1 MSFRI
6 EKTKDSHGKDRY
18 KVFYTSKTGKESLIA
33 VNFYGYTDCWFIA
46 KWSNKYKGIAYLLNK
61 ELEKI
66 HLGYCSIR
74 FEYNLEKTIE
84 QIDNMSDYCLKN
96 YGTF

>member
-33 VNFYGYTDCWFIA
+33 VNFNGFTDCWFIA
-46 KWSNKYKGIAYLLNK
+46 KWSCKYKGISYLLNK
-61 ELEKI
+61 ELEKLT
-66 HLGYCSIR
+66 LGNCSIR
-74 FEYNLEKTIE
+74 FEYSLEKTIE
-84 QIDNMSDYCLKN
+84 QIDNMHEYCLKN
-96 YGTF
+96 YGSF